1 MGFSFARRI
10 VSQMHKMPQILR
22 ASLWLVLIC
31 MGAWLY
37 LTNPVWLKQLNWLLH
52 DQIVKQA
59 ANEEFVES
67 VVLIDIDEES
77 IQLLSA
83 WPWSRSLLANLIE
96 KISEHGAKVIALDII
111 FPDKSDAIDDDALQ
125 SALTKYQAILPVI
138 WDYRTTNSNLMVGG
152 LPVSNKNQVNTGSCF
167 HSSGYVTSY
176 DEMNASAKGIGHISP
191 VPDEQGVMRFIPP
204 LVCHHNKSYPMLALT
219 MLQSY
224 YDQVEILQVNENFFE
239 LLVDGRLHK
248 RSLVSGLWTIPY
260 GYEMASFTSIPAWR
274 ILSAQNDVDLAG
286 KAVIIGSS
294 AVGLNDRVAT
304 PLLPIAPGMLLHA
317 QMFADLIKD
326 KPESAGLID
335 EFYLTLVI
343 ITTAILA
350 LIIANF
356 SIRLAI
362 IWWLFFSV
370 THVIFTWIIYVHFG
384 ELVSVA
390 GGLLFIFVLFITQ
403 SILEWSLVKKQ
414 SHLIYQLFKDYL
426 PETVLTQVAKNP
438 DASLLAP
445 QQKEVT
451 ILFADLVG
459 FTRMTESMST
469 AEAAALTREV
479 LSILTESIHL
489 TDGTVDKYMGDA
501 VMAFWNA
508 PLNQPEH
515 RNLAIKAALLM
526 RSSISTLNKRRA
538 EELKPLLEIHVGI
551 NTGEVLVGD
560 LGTEWRHAYTVLGD
574 AVNVAQRLMIVA
586 HDLETDIVIGR
597 ATASCCYERLVSKG
611 RCHLTGRKQLEE
623 VFVMPVTDIV

>member
-1 MGFSFARRI
+1 
-10 VSQMHKMPQILR
+10 
-22 ASLWLVLIC
+22 
-31 MGAWLY
+31 
-37 LTNPVWLKQLNWLLH
+37 
-52 DQIVKQA
+52 
-59 ANEEFVES
+59 
-67 VVLIDIDEES
+67 
-77 IQLLSA
+77 
-83 WPWSRSLLANLIE
+83 
-96 KISEHGAKVIALDII
+96 
-111 FPDKSDAIDDDALQ
+111 
-125 SALTKYQAILPVI
+125 
-138 WDYRTTNSNLMVGG
+138 
-152 LPVSNKNQVNTGSCF
+152 
-167 HSSGYVTSY
+167 
-176 DEMNASAKGIGHISP
+176 
-191 VPDEQGVMRFIPP
+191 
-204 LVCHHNKSYPMLALT
+204 
-219 MLQSY
+219 
-224 YDQVEILQVNENFFE
+224 
-239 LLVDGRLHK
+239 
-248 RSLVSGLWTIPY
+248 
-260 GYEMASFTSIPAWR
+260 MAQ
-274 ILSAQNDVDLAG
+274 LSAQNDVDLAG

-350 LIIANF
+350 LIIASF

>member
-1 MGFSFARRI
+1 MHQ
-10 VSQMHKMPQILR
+10 VPQMLR

-37 LTNPVWLKQLNWLLH
+37 LTNPTWLKQLNWLMQ

-59 ANEEFVES
+59 ANEGLVES

-83 WPWSRSLLANLIE
+83 WPWPRSLLANLIE
-96 KISEHGAKVIALDII
+96 KISENGAKVIALDII
-111 FPDKSDAIDDDALQ
+111 FPDKSNAVEDAALQ

-138 WDYRTTNSNLMVGG
+138 WDYRTTNSNLVVGG
-152 LPVSNKNQVNTGSCF
+152 LPVSTEDRVIVESCVN
-167 HSSGYVTSY
+167 SSGFVTSY
-176 DEMNASAKGIGHISP
+176 HEMNAAAKAIGHISP

-224 YDQVEILQVNENFFE
+224 YDQVEIRQVNENFFE

-260 GYEMASFTSIPAWR
+260 GYKMASFTSIPAWR

-326 KPESAGLID
+326 KPESEGLID

-370 THVIFTWIIYVHFG
+370 IHVIFTWIIYVHFG

-390 GGLLFIFVLFITQ
+390 GGLLFILVLFITQ

-479 LSILTESIHL
+479 LSILTEAIHL

-515 RNLAIKAALLM
+515 RHLAIKAALLM
-526 RSSISTLNKRRA
+526 RNAISMLNKRRA
-538 EELKPLLEIHVGI
+538 EEAKPLLRIHVGI

-574 AVNVAQRLMIVA
+574 AVNVAQRLMIIA
-586 HDLETDIVIGR
+586 HDLETDIVVGR
-597 ATASCCYERLVSKG
+597 ATASCCYERLESKG
-611 RCHLTGRKQLEE
+611 FHQLSGRKQDEE
-623 VFVMPVTDIV
+623 AFVIPVTDKV